1 MNTYTPPDKIE
12 IYAAALQSDIGAE
25 RFEVVE
31 GGKLRRYW
39 IGTVYG
45 GGVATERGQAYQIA
59 DIGLRM
65 LTPRELYRAQG
76 FPESYVIDK
85 GAAGEP
91 ITKTAQVRMCGNS
104 VCPPLARAI
113 VAANYAERH
122 AAQRRAA

>member
-45 GGVATERGQAYQIA
+45 GGEA
-59 DIGLRM
+59 
-65 LTPRELYRAQG
+65 
-76 FPESYVIDK
+76 
-85 GAAGEP
+85 
-91 ITKTAQVRMCGNS
+91 
-104 VCPPLARAI
+104 
-113 VAANYAERH
+113 
-122 AAQRRAA
+122 